1 MSNQD
6 ERGKKPANNYMKVH
20 PAPFGMTPQLIVPF
34 DDRDPE
40 ETKRAWLTA
49 DAIRAQLDASQPRA
63 SGAPRYIAMY
73 RTPTAWPAFI
83 PRPPLIGFNFGR
95 SADLRLS

>member
-1 MSNQD
+1 VSNHRKND
-6 ERGKKPANNYMKVH
+6 SPSANNYLKVH
-20 PAPFGMTPQLIVPF
+20 PAPYGMTPQLIVPF

-63 SGAPRYIAMY
+63 AGARYIAMW
-73 RTPTAWPAFI
+73 RQPTAWPANV
-83 PRPPLIGFNFGR
+83 PRPQMIGFKTPRG
-95 SADLRLS
+95 SDLRLS